1 MEVVRLTSKPR
12 LASLFS
18 SFIRELPTA
27 AFLASTLEARSI
39 SHDMVADV
47 VRDSTFGQIVNYLSK
62 GRYFPYADQRPDYV
76 VPSRYLKNDSS
87 PKFPRTTS
95 ESPTVVTRGAPTLV
109 NDPGICTEIADA
121 NKEAFDI
128 HPEHR
133 LDAEKALA
141 AVPEPVKEG
150 EAPYPWLVEFEEN
163 DPDRPL

>member
-1 MEVVRLTSKPR
+1 MEVVRSTSRTR
-12 LASLFS
+12 LALLFS
-18 SFIRELPTA
+18 SFIRAPDSSLI
-27 AFLASTLEARSI
+27 LASTLEERSNL
-39 SHDMVADV
+39 HDMVADI

-95 ESPTVVTRGAPTLV
+95 ESPTVVTSGAPTLV